1 MTVPVSLYWDQKF
14 HNEQGV
20 YVSEKLLVFQASSK
34 INTVRMGLWG
44 RNFYLIV
51 IRRSV
56 NSLRLI
62 LQYKYDSGEGYPN
75 L

>member
-1 MTVPVSLYWDQKF
+1 MTVPVSLYWDQQF
-14 HNEQGV
+14 HNEQSV
-20 YVSEKLLVFQASSK
+20 YVSEKLLAFQASSK
-34 INTVRMGLWG
+34 INIVRMGFWG

-51 IRRSV
+51 MRRSV